1 MEKRAVVIFREAGKK
16 VFVFVL
22 QTPPQPPHPPTTQ
35 QWGTAVVGPGELPQ
49 PRGSAVG
56 SFPAGTAQRCCS
68 TALLPWQ

>member
-16 VFVFVL
+16 SVCFCL
-22 QTPPQPPHPPTTQ
+22 TNSPPPLSSGAQ